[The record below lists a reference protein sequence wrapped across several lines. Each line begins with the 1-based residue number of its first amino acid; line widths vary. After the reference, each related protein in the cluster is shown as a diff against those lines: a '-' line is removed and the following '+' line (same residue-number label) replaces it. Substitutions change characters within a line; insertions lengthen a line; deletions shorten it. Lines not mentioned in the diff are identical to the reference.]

1 MPSSR
6 SPPGFPAV
14 RIDTAGAGDGSGP
27 PQAER
32 TLHPCSYHLRQEAFA
47 FVSRQGA
54 DIVKI
59 LGLSGQVDTSLSLNT
74 VI

>member
-6 SPPGFPAV
+6 SPPGFPAI

-27 PQAER
+27 PQAEQ
-32 TLHPCSYHLRQEAFA
+32 TLHPCSYYLRQGASAFA
-47 FVSRQGA
+47 SRQGA
-54 DIVKI
+54 DVFKT